1 VLASWQP
8 HLVLFDM
15 ELGGATVMQH
25 MSARQPG
32 VARLPVIG
40 LTRRGDLKTK
50 LAAFEAGV
58 EDILSVP
65 FAPEELLAR
74 VIAVVHRSYGDS
86 NALTPVIEL
95 GQLELDILNRTARTG
110 TSELRLTPLEQSLL
124 YLMAA
129 SAGRVVSRNEINTT
143 LWGADFV
150 AKRGSADWQVRN
162 LRSRM
167 LNVSGRHDFIATVP
181 GRGYRFVPFSV
192 A

>member
-1 VLASWQP
+1 V
-8 HLVLFDM
+8 
-15 ELGGATVMQH
+15 QH

-32 VARLPVIG
+32 AARVPVIG

-74 VIAVVHRSYGDS
+74 VIAVVRRSYS
-86 NALTPVIEL
+86 NADALTPVIEV

-124 YLMAA
+124 YLL
-129 SAGRVVSRNEINTT
+129 AGKAGGVVSRKEINNS
-143 LWGADFV
+143 LWGEDFV
-150 AKRGSADWQVRN
+150 AERDSVDRQVRN
-162 LRSRM
+162 LRARL
-167 LNVSGRHDFIATVP
+167 LNVSGRHDFISTVP
-181 GRGYRFVPFSV
+181 GRGYRFLPFAV